1 MYDKVEKI
9 AQNNRIPLEFAALAP
24 WLWYYIYYIIYIY
37 VYVGAGLLK
46 IYIYI
51 YIYIYIC
58 MCIYIYLWMYEYI
71 YICMNELNISMIT
84 ILNFDYWWG
93 ADTFPISRFIIFAV
107 RNYFTRCNTVVLFFS
122 VTIILWN
129 KVILSCVKMNLKIS
143 PKLR

>member
-9 AQNNRIPLEFAALAP
+9 AQNNRIPLEFAAH
-24 WLWYYIYYIIYIY
+24 
-37 VYVGAGLLK
+37 VCV
-46 IYIYI
+46 YIYI
-51 YIYIYIC
+51 YEC
-58 MCIYIYLWMYEYI
+58 MNI

-122 VTIILWN
+122 VTIIL
-129 KVILSCVKMNLKIS
+129 
-143 PKLR
+143 